1 MLLELKG
8 TDLLGTP
15 LASPRAAHARV
26 YVLPLLTIL
35 TNKVR
40 AGAQAR
46 RRRPASQRQGCT
58 SALGGRGVAWVSCVC
73 VSRAAPSNREG

>member
-46 RRRPASQRQGCT
+46 RRRRRLAS
-58 SALGGRGVAWVSCVC
+58 A
-73 VSRAAPSNREG
+73 RAARLHWGGEA